1 MITKTEKL
9 TEMSSMK
16 LSEAQELAKELM
28 YEYKARHQEKEAEL
42 NELDLNINNYEEYGR
57 LQKEEFILFML
68 EHCCLQIWVCRR
80 RSTKMMSDLWE
91 QIIKA
96 EEVGL
101 EIL

>member
-42 NELDLNINNYEEYGR
+42 KELELDITTYEEYGK
-57 LQKEEFILFML
+57 LQKEEFVLFML
-68 EHCCLQIWVCRR
+68 EHCCLQIWLCSR

-96 EEVGL
+96 EELGL
-101 EIL
+101 EVL